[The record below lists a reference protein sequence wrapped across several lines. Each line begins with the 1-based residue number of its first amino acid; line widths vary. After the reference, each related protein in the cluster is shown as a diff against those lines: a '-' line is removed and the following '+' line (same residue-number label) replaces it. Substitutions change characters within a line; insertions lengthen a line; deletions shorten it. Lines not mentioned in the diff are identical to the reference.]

1 MLNNLTVAHEVRNRL
16 HAEAQVRSDTKR
28 RERNAPR
35 RDDLA
40 RAAYYALLLAY
51 REALGLE
58 NERYAGRIR
67 CSVLGK
73 LEMAGFDVEATAA
86 IFDDHAGSA
95 EGDLD
100 AWIAARKI
108 AKGKA
113 AAQSA
118 AE

>member
-1 MLNNLTVAHEVRNRL
+1 MLNKLTVAQAVRNRL
-16 HAEAQVRSDTKR
+16 HAEAQGRSDTKR

-58 NERYAGRIR
+58 NERNAGRIR
-67 CSVLGK
+67 RSVLGK
-73 LEMAGFDVEATAA
+73 LEKAGFDVEATAA

-95 EGDLD
+95 DRDLD

>member
-1 MLNNLTVAHEVRNRL
+1 MLNKLTVAQAVRNRL
-16 HAEAQVRSDTKR
+16 HAEAQGRSDNKR

-58 NERYAGRIR
+58 KERNAGRIR
-67 CSVLGK
+67 RSVLSK
-73 LEMAGFDVEATAA
+73 LEDAGFDVQATAA
-86 IFDDHAGSA
+86 IFDDHARSA
-95 EGDLD
+95 ERDLD